1 MNMAQT
7 EPAVGAPLERE
18 ARRGGRELIA
28 ALAKALGLPKNT
40 VRAVLTLDATEPPRL
55 ELTMD
60 ATDAAGRPIVEEVPG
75 EYGEGMERRIAQVQ
89 FMVRLERFPG
99 ASA

>member
-1 MNMAQT
+1 MTMTKTAAG
-7 EPAVGAPLERE
+7 EGPVERGV
-18 ARRGGRELIA
+18 RRGGRELTA

-55 ELTMD
+55 EMTMH

-75 EYGEGMERRIAQVQ
+75 EYGEGVERRIAQVH
-89 FMVRLERFPG
+89 FMVRLERFPD

>member
-1 MNMAQT
+1 MEENSQ
-7 EPAVGAPLERE
+7 AVGARVDRGV
-18 ARRGGRELIA
+18 RRGGRELTG

-55 ELTMD
+55 ELTMH

-75 EYGEGMERRIAQVQ
+75 EYGEGVERRIAQVQ
-89 FMVRLERFPG
+89 FMVRLERFPD